1 MTALEFF
8 QRENIQWLPV
18 DPMKVIRNEKIK
30 ALEYTEFSRIVQEP
44 IPSIIREYGDDGF
57 TTIVNGVYTIIYN
70 KEHASA
76 RIRWTLMHEISHIML
91 GHLNERMEIAAR
103 GSHRDKYD
111 LQADAF
117 TANILAPLPV
127 LCLCEADT
135 AEKIKYISGLSN
147 QASEIR
153 LRELQQADIKISD
166 LLKYK
171 EQFCNYIEYNDYLAD
186 MAFDREIALSLKY
199 YSRKRAEVHPY
210 KRNRIPEIHPR
221 KLMEMEKQ

>member
-44 IPSIIREYGDDGF
+44 IPSIISEYGDDGF
-57 TTIVNGVYTIIYN
+57 TTVNGVYTIIYS
-70 KEHASA
+70 KAHAPA

-91 GHLNERMEIAAR
+91 GHLNERGEIAAR
-103 GSHRDKYD
+103 GAHRDSYD

-135 AEKIKYISGLSN
+135 AEKIKYISGISN

-153 LRELQQADIKISD
+153 LKELQQADIKINE

-171 EQFCNYIEYNDYLAD
+171 KQFFNYIEYNDYLAD
-186 MAFDREIALSLKY
+186 MAFDREIDSLLKY
-199 YSRKRAEVHPY
+199 YKPKREEKLPY
-210 KRNRIPEIHPR
+210 RRNRIPVRLPSLLI
-221 KLMEMEKQ
+221 EMDRT